1 MNNPDTEFIIQKVF
15 ESLKER
21 YLEQEDNLLKVD
33 RLFMARSIVR
43 DVVEKK
49 VSGEYTDVEAA
60 KILNVLEKYLKGE
73 IELIRDEGEI
83 KVVLDTNY
91 DEERQKALDSLREAY
106 KKMLQNMTDND

>member
-1 MNNPDTEFIIQKVF
+1 MNSPETEFIIQKVF

-21 YLEQEDNLLKVD
+21 YLEQEDNVLKAE

-49 VSGEYTDVEAA
+49 VAGDYTDTEAA
-60 KILNVLEKYLKGE
+60 RILNVLEKYLKGE
-73 IELIRDEGEI
+73 IELIRDDGEI
-83 KVVLDTNY
+83 KVVLETNY

-106 KKMLQNMTDND
+106 RKMIQSVTDND